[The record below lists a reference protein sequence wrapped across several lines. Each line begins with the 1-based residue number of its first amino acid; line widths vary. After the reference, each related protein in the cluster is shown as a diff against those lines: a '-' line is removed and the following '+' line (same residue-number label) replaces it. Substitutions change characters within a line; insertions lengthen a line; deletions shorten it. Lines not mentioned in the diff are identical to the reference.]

1 MKSLLRP
8 SYEYQFKKLSMS
20 FFFHWKNLLNW
31 GASNFFQRQN
41 PLWLHYRFFIGFS
54 AMKGRHKSWF
64 PSEKK
69 EEENETCHKKI
80 IKLWL
85 FIRHITRRR
94 KFCRALLWKKKYK
107 KNCAIFERKSE
118 ICNSINFFLFEK
130 KSRWRAYFCWKVKLR
145 LRADKKRVVGIC
157 FDYSLSPHFAN
168 PKKHHE
174 IFFIVIDCCFYLTKN
189 K

>member
-1 MKSLLRP
+1 MIPERK
-8 SYEYQFKKLSMS
+8 
-20 FFFHWKNLLNW
+20 
-31 GASNFFQRQN
+31 
-41 PLWLHYRFFIGFS
+41 
-54 AMKGRHKSWF
+54 
-64 PSEKK
+64 KK

-85 FIRHITRRR
+85 FIRQITRRR
-94 KFCRALLWKKKYK
+94 KFCRALLWKKIYK

-130 KSRWRAYFCWKVKLR
+130 KFRWRAYFCWKVKLR

-174 IFFIVIDCCFYLTKN
+174 IFFIIIDCCFYLTKKN
-189 K
+189 KRKCQMCVKLIYGVNYPPPMNQFYLFFKLLPFIYKNWPTTPAHYHNI